1 MVPSFF
7 SGAGYV
13 KGLQTAQAL
22 ARMTLVNAIVMMGA
36 KIVMGGIAQG
46 VDLQVAFI
54 FPTVMMFVAGFIA
67 HVVAKRAKRAEAVAN
82 AFPPTGPIS
91 IVQE

>member
-1 MVPSFF
+1 
-7 SGAGYV
+7 
-13 KGLQTAQAL
+13 
-22 ARMTLVNAIVMMGA
+22 
-36 KIVMGGIAQG
+36 MGGIAQG

-54 FPTVMMFVAGFIA
+54 FPTVMMFIAGFIA